1 MKIMKY
7 IIDYFT
13 ALLATIL
20 LLGAAIVAL
29 AIALPLSPLLAV
41 GVAAW
46 PYIEENYE
54 KDKEMEKNG
63 TDTNN

>member
-1 MKIMKY
+1 MKY
-7 IIDYFT
+7 IIDYIT

-20 LLGAAIVAL
+20 LLAACIVAL

-46 PYIEENYE
+46 PYIEEQYE
-54 KDKEMEKNG
+54 KDKEMTNNG
-63 TDTNN
+63 TDSNN

>member
-1 MKIMKY
+1 MKY
-7 IIDYFT
+7 IIDYIT

-20 LLGAAIVAL
+20 LFCACIVAL

-46 PYIEENYE
+46 PYIEEQYNNN
-54 KDKEMEKNG
+54 KEMEKNG
-63 TDTNN
+63 TDTTN

>member
-1 MKIMKY
+1 MKY
-7 IIDYFT
+7 IIDYIT
-13 ALLATIL
+13 ALLAIIL
-20 LLGAAIVAL
+20 LLAACVVAL

-46 PYIEENYE
+46 PYVEEQYN
-54 KDKEMEKNG
+54 KDKEMTDNG

>member
-1 MKIMKY
+1 MKY
-7 IIDYFT
+7 IIDYIT

-20 LLGAAIVAL
+20 LLCACIVAL

-46 PYIEENYE
+46 PYIEESYN
-54 KDKEMEKNG
+54 KDKEMDNDG
-63 TDTNN
+63 TTSN

>member
-1 MKIMKY
+1 MRY
-7 IIDYFT
+7 IIDYIT

-20 LLGAAIVAL
+20 LLAACIAAL

-46 PYIEENYE
+46 PYIEESYY

-63 TDTNN
+63 TDSND

>member
-1 MKIMKY
+1 MKY
-7 IIDYFT
+7 IIDYIT

-20 LLGAAIVAL
+20 LFCACIVAL

-46 PYIEENYE
+46 PYIEEQYNN
-54 KDKEMEKNG
+54 DKEMKQNG
-63 TDTNN
+63 TDTTN

>member
-1 MKIMKY
+1 MKY
-7 IIDYFT
+7 VIDYIT

-20 LLGAAIVAL
+20 LLVAAIVAL

-46 PYIEENYE
+46 PYIEEQYN
-54 KDKEMEKNG
+54 KDKEMENNG
-63 TDTNN
+63 TTNN

>member
-1 MKIMKY
+1 MKY
-7 IIDYFT
+7 IIDYIT

-20 LLGAAIVAL
+20 LLAACIVAL

-46 PYIEENYE
+46 PYIEEQYN
-54 KDKEMEKNG
+54 KDKEMDNNG
-63 TDTNN
+63 TTNN

>member
-1 MKIMKY
+1 MRY
-7 IIDYFT
+7 IIDYIT

-20 LLGAAIVAL
+20 LLAACIVAL
-29 AIALPLSPLLAV
+29 AIALPLSPILSV

-46 PYIEENYE
+46 PYIEEQYN

-63 TDTNN
+63 TDSTN

>member
-1 MKIMKY
+1 MKY
-7 IIDYFT
+7 IIDYIT

-20 LLGAAIVAL
+20 LLCACIAAL

-46 PYIEENYE
+46 PYIEEEYE
-54 KDKEMEKNG
+54 KDKEMDNDG
-63 TDTNN
+63 TTDN

>member
-1 MKIMKY
+1 MRY
-7 IIDYFT
+7 IIDYIT

-20 LLGAAIVAL
+20 LLAACFVAL

-46 PYIEENYE
+46 PYIEEQYN
-54 KDKEMEKNG
+54 KDKEMDNDG
-63 TDTNN
+63 TTDNR

>member
-1 MKIMKY
+1 MKY
-7 IIDYFT
+7 IIDYIT

-20 LLGAAIVAL
+20 LFCACIVAL
-29 AIALPLSPLLAV
+29 AIALPLAPLLAV

-46 PYIEENYE
+46 PYLEESYY

-63 TDTNN
+63 TDSAN

>member
-1 MKIMKY
+1 MKY
-7 IIDYFT
+7 IIDYIT
-13 ALLATIL
+13 ALLAIIL
-20 LLGAAIVAL
+20 LLAACIVAL

-46 PYIEENYE
+46 PYIEEQYE
-54 KDKEMEKNG
+54 KNKEMEKNG

>member
-1 MKIMKY
+1 MRY
-7 IIDYFT
+7 IIDYIT

-20 LLGAAIVAL
+20 LLAAAIVAL

-46 PYIEENYE
+46 PYIEESYYN
-54 KDKEMEKNG
+54 DKEMEKNG
-63 TDTNN
+63 TDSDN